1 MADNYLERHYEEYEA
16 KKAAWEKAKKLG
28 KYRPK
33 RPASAP
39 QQPSSNA
46 CKSAGD
52 NCQQN

>member
-33 RPASAP
+33 KAVKPAASTDKNNAP
-39 QQPSSNA
+39 SDAQTNQ
-46 CKSAGD
+46 
-52 NCQQN
+52 

>member
-33 RPASAP
+33 KQTLSKTEP
-39 QQPSSNA
+39 
-46 CKSAGD
+46 KSD
-52 NCQQN
+52 KPKN